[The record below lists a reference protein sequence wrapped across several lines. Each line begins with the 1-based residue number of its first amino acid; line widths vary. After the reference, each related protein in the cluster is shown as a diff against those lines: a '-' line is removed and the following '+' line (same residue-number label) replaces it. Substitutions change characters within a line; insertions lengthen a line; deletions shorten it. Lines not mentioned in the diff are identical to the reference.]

1 MMSTVG
7 LLVARLKGA
16 LTMNERIHSPDSYH
30 APWEKIFGRILTPF
44 EEFIHQQAAGGL
56 VLIGCTVVAL
66 VLANGPLAERYA
78 DLLHAHVT
86 IGIGPWELDHSLQDW
101 INDGLMALFFFLV
114 GLEIKREVLV
124 GDLSDRRAAALPIV
138 AAVGGMVVPAVI
150 YAALNFGESGARG
163 WAIPM
168 ATDIAFAVGVLAL
181 LGNRVPKTLFT
192 FLVALAIV
200 DDLGAVT
207 VVALFYTE
215 QIALEALAMA
225 GVFLGVLIVFNLA
238 GVRNPVPHFLVG
250 CLLWLAMFES
260 GVHATIAGILAAWT
274 VPGRPKLEPKRFSKH
289 ARQLMD
295 QFDRLDRGRRT
306 LIRNQQQRAIVQALE
321 SGIHRVESPLQRLEH
336 TMHIPVAFLIIPLF
350 ALANAGV
357 PIEFAS
363 LGGTFTQPV
372 TLGVVL
378 GLIIGKLIGIAGFSL
393 LAVRLGVGQ
402 LPTGCRAAHMV
413 GVALLAGIGFTMSI
427 FIADL
432 AFGDQQPEQ
441 LINAKTGILFA
452 SLLTG
457 VAGYLWLRKFGGTA
471 AGR

>member
-1 MMSTVG
+1 MSTVG
-7 LLVARLKGA
+7 LLVAGLKGA
-16 LTMNERIHSPDSYH
+16 LTMNERIQSPDSYH

-44 EEFIHQQAAGGL
+44 EEFIRQQTAGGI
-56 VLIGCTVVAL
+56 VLIGCAVVAL
-66 VLANGPLAERYA
+66 VLANGPLAERYF
-78 DLLHAHVT
+78 DLLQTHLT
-86 IGIGPWELDHSLQDW
+86 IGIGPWELDHSLHYW
-101 INDGLMALFFFLV
+101 ITDGLMALFFFVV

-124 GDLSDRRAAALPIV
+124 GDLSDMRAATLPII
-138 AAVGGMVVPAVI
+138 AAVGGMVVPAII
-150 YAALNFGESGARG
+150 YATLNFGGTGARG
-163 WAIPM
+163 WGIPM

-181 LGNRVPKTLFT
+181 LGNRVPKALFT

-207 VVALFYTE
+207 VVAIFYTD
-215 QIALEALAMA
+215 QIGLEALAIA

-274 VPGRPKLEPKRFSKH
+274 VPARPKLEPKRFSKH

-295 QFDRLDRGRRT
+295 QFDRLDRGRKT
-306 LIRNQQQRAIVQALE
+306 LIRNEQQRAIVQALE

-350 ALANAGV
+350 ALDNAAV
-357 PIEFAS
+357 PIEFAA
-363 LGGTFTQPV
+363 LGSTLTEPV
-372 TLGVVL
+372 TLGVIL
-378 GLIIGKLIGIAGFSL
+378 GLEIGKMIGIAGFSL
-393 LAVRLGVGQ
+393 LAVKLGVGQ

-413 GVALLAGIGFTMSI
+413 GVALIAGIGFTMSI
-427 FIADL
+427 FIADI
-432 AFGDQQPEQ
+432 AFYDQQPEQ

-452 SLLTG
+452 SLLNG
-457 VAGYLWLRKFGGTA
+457 VAGYLWLRKCGGTG

>member
-1 MMSTVG
+1 
-7 LLVARLKGA
+7 
-16 LTMNERIHSPDSYH
+16 MNERIHSPDSYH

-78 DLLHAHVT
+78 DLLQAHVT

-150 YAALNFGESGARG
+150 YAALNVGESGARG

-215 QIALEALAMA
+215 QIALEALAIA
-225 GVFLGVLIVFNLA
+225 GLFLGVLIVFNLA
-238 GVRNPVPHFLVG
+238 GVRNPVVHFLVG

-274 VPGRPKLEPKRFSKH
+274 VPVRPKLEPRRFSRH
-289 ARQLMD
+289 VRQLMD

-321 SGIHRVESPLQRLEH
+321 SGIHKVESPLQRLEH

-363 LGGTFTQPV
+363 LGGTLAQPM
-372 TLGVVL
+372 TLGIIL
-378 GLIIGKLIGIAGFSL
+378 GLVIGKLIGIAGFSL

-402 LPTGCRAAHMV
+402 LPTGCRAVHMV

-432 AFGDQQPEQ
+432 AFGDQQPGQ
-441 LINAKTGILFA
+441 LLNAKTGILFA
-452 SLLTG
+452 SLLSG
-457 VAGYLWLRKFGGTA
+457 VAGYLWLRRLGGTR
-471 AGR
+471 AGE